1 MKDTAEIGK
10 DLIVSRTSAY
20 KSRESKE
27 KGEVESA
34 YVELWMCGNGINI
47 SATLTPEGAEKLA
60 DELRGQALI
69 VRDLL
74 TNSVSRKKS
83 EVPQ

>member
-1 MKDTAEIGK
+1 MKDTAEVGK

-20 KSRESKE
+20 ESRESRE
-27 KGEVESA
+27 RGEVESA
-34 YVELWMCGNGINI
+34 TVELWMCGNGINI

-60 DELRGQALI
+60 DELRGQAMI

-74 TNSVSRKKS
+74 ANGVSKRKN